1 MAGSGNQPRFRA
13 EIFPIPDSRFPIPD
27 SRFPIPGELPATA
40 INLRSQSCAY

>member
-13 EIFPIPDSRFPIPD
+13 EIFPIPD